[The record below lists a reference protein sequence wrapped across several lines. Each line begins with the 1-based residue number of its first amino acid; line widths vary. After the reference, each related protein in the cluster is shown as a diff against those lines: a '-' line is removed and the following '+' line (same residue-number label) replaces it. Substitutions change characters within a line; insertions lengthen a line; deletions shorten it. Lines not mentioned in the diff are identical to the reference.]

1 MAQTPDKDSPV
12 DVKKTDEVRQQVR
25 VVRDDVREL
34 GRAAKGAAGEVYE
47 DVKRQTGEFVEA
59 KKQRV
64 TQFEDQIVEYVRQKP
79 LQSVLI
85 AVGAGALLGFL
96 LTRR

>member
-12 DVKKTDEVRQQVR
+12 DAKKTDEVRQQVR
-25 VVRDDVREL
+25 VVRDDVRDL
-34 GRAAKGAAGEVYE
+34 GRAAKGAAGEVYD
-47 DVKRQTGEFVEA
+47 DVKRHTGEFVEA

-64 TQFEDQIVEYVRQKP
+64 TEFEDQIVEYVRQKP

>member
-1 MAQTPDKDSPV
+1 MAQTPDKGSPAEP
-12 DVKKTDEVRQQVR
+12 KKTDEVRQQVR

-34 GRAAKGAAGEVYE
+34 GRAAKGAAGEVYD
-47 DVKRQTGEFVEA
+47 DVRRQTGEFVEA
-59 KKQRV
+59 RKQRA
-64 TQFEDQIVEYVRQKP
+64 TEFEDQIVEYVRQKP

-85 AVGAGALLGFL
+85 AAGAGALLGFL

>member
-1 MAQTPDKDSPV
+1 MAQTPNPDS
-12 DVKKTDEVRQQVR
+12 KKTDEMRQAAR

-34 GRAAKGAAGEVYE
+34 GRVAKGAAEETYD
-47 DVKRQTGEFVEA
+47 DVKRQAGEYVEL

-64 TQFEDQIVEYVRQKP
+64 TEFEDQIVEYVRQKP

>member
-25 VVRDDVREL
+25 VVRDDVRDL
-34 GRAAKGAAGEVYE
+34 GRAAKGAAGEVYD
-47 DVKRQTGEFVEA
+47 DVKRHTGEFVEA

-64 TQFEDQIVEYVRQKP
+64 TEFEDQIVEYVRQKP